1 MGQLIT
7 GILLIVFGLVVGG
20 AGIATAG
27 IGIGI
32 PMIPLGIY
40 ILIRGGR
47 TLLHESKMEE
57 KGTYIKQEAFESTA
71 FGKFAFGIILILI
84 GIATSALIIG
94 IPVII
99 VGVVLIISSFKSKVC
114 EVD

>member
-1 MGQLIT
+1 MGQLVT
-7 GILLIVFGLVVGG
+7 GILMIVFGLIVGG

-47 TLLHESKMEE
+47 TLAHESEIEE
-57 KGTYIKQEAFESTA
+57 KETYIKQEAFESTT

-99 VGVVLIISSFKSKVC
+99 VGVVLIISSFKSKK
-114 EVD
+114 